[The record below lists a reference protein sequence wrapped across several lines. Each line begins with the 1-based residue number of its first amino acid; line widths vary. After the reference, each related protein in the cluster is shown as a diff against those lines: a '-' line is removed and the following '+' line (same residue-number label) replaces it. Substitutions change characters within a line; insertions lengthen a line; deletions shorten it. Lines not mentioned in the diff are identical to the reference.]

1 MPLAGF
7 WAVGG
12 YTISFRRD
20 GAWYADDERIRN
32 ARIQLLFSR
41 SIRRD
46 DREGAPDLPR
56 YTGWLLDVGVD
67 RQSVIV
73 EDTPLVVLGVDG
85 SPDEGFEIST
95 NDGESG
101 PLDCTTL
108 EIGDGDVLYCTVDRG
123 ERGLLRARFLRPA
136 YYRIAKFVEAGDEGP
151 TLRCRDRMHVLGNAP
166 ARAARGDA

>member
-1 MPLAGF
+1 MPQAGF

-32 ARIQLLFSR
+32 SRIQLLFSR

-46 DREGAPDLPR
+46 DRPGAPDLPR

-67 RQSVIV
+67 RQSVVV
-73 EDTPLVVLGVDG
+73 EDTPLVVTGIDG
-85 SPDEGFEIST
+85 DTVEGFTIRT

-101 PLDCTTL
+101 DLDCGTL
-108 EIGDGDVLYCTVDRG
+108 AIGDDDVLYCTVDRA
-123 ERGLLRARFLRPA
+123 ERGCLKARFL
-136 YYRIAKFVEAGDEGP
+136 
-151 TLRCRDRMHVLGNAP
+151 
-166 ARAARGDA
+166 

>member
-1 MPLAGF
+1 MPQAGF

-32 ARIQLLFSR
+32 TAIQLLFSR

-46 DREGAPDLPR
+46 DRAGAPDLPR

-67 RQSVIV
+67 RQSVLV
-73 EDTPLVVLGVDG
+73 EDTPLVVTGVDG
-85 SPDEGFEIST
+85 DSDEGFAIRT

-101 PLDCTTL
+101 ALDCSTL
-108 EIGDGDVLYCTVDRG
+108 EVGDGEVLYCTVDRA
-123 ERGLLRARFLRPA
+123 ERGRLKARFLRPA
-136 YYRIAKFVEAGDEGP
+136 YYRIAKFVEWEEGRP
-151 TLRCRDRMHVLGNAP
+151 ILRS
-166 ARAARGDA
+166 RGTAHHLA

>member
-1 MPLAGF
+1 MPQAGF

-32 ARIQLLFSR
+32 SRIQLLFSR
-41 SIRRD
+41 SLRAD

-67 RQSVIV
+67 RQPVLV
-73 EDTPLVVLGVDG
+73 EDTPLVVTGVDG
-85 SPDEGFEIST
+85 DPERGFEIRT

-101 PLDCTTL
+101 ALEMETL
-108 EIGDGDVLYCTVDRG
+108 EIGDDEVLYCSVDRG
-123 ERGLLRARFLRPA
+123 ARGRMRARFLRPA
-136 YYRIAKFVEAGDEGP
+136 YYRLARFVEWEEGRP
-151 TLRCRDRMHVLGNAP
+151 VLRSMGKTHVIG
-166 ARAARGDA
+166 

>member
-1 MPLAGF
+1 MPQAGF

-32 ARIQLLFSR
+32 TAIQLLFSR

-46 DREGAPDLPR
+46 DRDGAADLPR

-67 RQSVIV
+67 RQSVLV
-73 EDTPLVVLGVDG
+73 EDTALVVTGVDG
-85 SPDEGFEIST
+85 DSDEGFTIRT

-101 PLDCTTL
+101 PLDCSTL
-108 EIGDGDVLYCTVDRG
+108 EIGDGEVLYCTVDRA
-123 ERGLLRARFLRPA
+123 ERGRLRARFLRPA
-136 YYRIAKFVEAGDEGP
+136 YYRIAKFVEWEEGCP
-151 TLRCRDRMHVLGNAP
+151 LIRDLGGSYRLR
-166 ARAARGDA
+166 

>member
-32 ARIQLLFSR
+32 PRIQLLFSR
-41 SIRRD
+41 SLRRD

-67 RQSVIV
+67 RLSVVV
-73 EDTPLVVLGVDG
+73 EDTPLVVTGVDG
-85 SPDEGFEIST
+85 DPDRGFTILT

-101 PLDCTTL
+101 ELDPATL
-108 EIGDGDVLYCTVDRG
+108 EVGDDDVLYCRVDRG
-123 ERGLLRARFLRPA
+123 ERGTMRARFLRPA
-136 YYRIAKFVEAGDEGP
+136 YYRLARFVEAGDDGP
-151 TLRCRDRMHVLGNAP
+151 ALRVRDRRWPL
-166 ARAARGDA
+166 RSSSSS

>member
-1 MPLAGF
+1 MPQAGF

-32 ARIQLLFSR
+32 TAIQLLFSR

-46 DREGAPDLPR
+46 DRDGAPDLPR

-67 RQSVIV
+67 RQSVLV
-73 EDTPLVVLGVDG
+73 EDTPLVVTGVDG
-85 SPDEGFEIST
+85 DCDEGFTIRT

-101 PLDCTTL
+101 PLDCSTL
-108 EIGDGDVLYCTVDRG
+108 EIGDGEVLYCTVDRA
-123 ERGLLRARFLRPA
+123 ERGRLPARFLRPA
-136 YYRIAKFVEAGDEGP
+136 YYRIARFVEWQDGRP
-151 TLRCRDRMHVLGNAP
+151 VLRS
-166 ARAARGDA
+166 RGQSHHLA

>member
-32 ARIQLLFSR
+32 PRIQLLFSQ

-46 DREGAPDLPR
+46 DRDNAETLPR

-67 RQSVIV
+67 RQSVVV
-73 EDTPLVVLGVDG
+73 EDTPLVVTDVDG
-85 SPDEGFEIST
+85 GGDEPITIWT
-95 NDGESG
+95 NDGETG
-101 PLDCTTL
+101 VLDCSTL
-108 EIGDGDVLYCTVDRG
+108 EIGKDDVLYCRVGRR
-123 ERGLLRARFLRPA
+123 ERGVLEARFLRPA
-136 YYRIAKFVEAGDEGP
+136 YYRVAKFVEWESGRPLLRAGGR
-151 TLRCRDRMHVLGNAP
+151 LHALG
-166 ARAARGDA
+166 RA

>member
-32 ARIQLLFSR
+32 SRIQLLFSR

-46 DREGAPDLPR
+46 DRDGAPDLPR

-73 EDTPLVVLGVDG
+73 EDTALVVTGVDG
-85 SPDEGFEIST
+85 DPAEGFTIAT
-95 NDGESG
+95 NDGESEA
-101 PLDCTTL
+101 LDCTTL

-136 YYRIAKFVEAGDEGP
+136 YYRIAKFVEAGDDGP
-151 TLRCRDRMHVLGNAP
+151 VLHAGGRAHRLGP
-166 ARAARGDA
+166 AAGR